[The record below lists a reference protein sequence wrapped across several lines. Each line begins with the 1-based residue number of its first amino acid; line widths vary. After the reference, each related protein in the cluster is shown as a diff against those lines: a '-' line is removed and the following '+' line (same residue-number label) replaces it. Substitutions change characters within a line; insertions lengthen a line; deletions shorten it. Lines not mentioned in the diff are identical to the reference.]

1 MSIQTIVTIVG
12 IFVGSQGLWTMLQ
25 TIWMTRNKEKSAEER
40 LLLGMAYNIIIDTC
54 HRYIEQGYVEADE
67 YKELNHYLFEPYKEA
82 GGDGTAQRLMREV
95 ENLPIKRK
103 EGGHE

>member
-1 MSIQTIVTIVG
+1 MDTTTILAIIG
-12 IFVGSQGLWTMLQ
+12 ILFGSQGLWTLIQ
-25 TIWMTRNKEKSAEER
+25 TMWMNKHRTKSAEEK
-40 LLLGMAYNIIIDTC
+40 LLLGLAYNRIISIC
-54 HRYIEQGYVEADE
+54 HRYIDQGYVDADE

-103 EGGHE
+103 EGGYE